1 MKSERP
7 PGFLIGKRGLTMVFK
22 PMSELDLPAYPT
34 GTSVAFPVK
43 NHNSDNYSWVA
54 ADPIDYIP
62 PRYLEHPDM
71 FEAAQEESLGPT
83 YLYLPSK
90 HKWIRIHVEKH
101 PEIESAIYKGWFHHR
116 RFNDE

>member
-1 MKSERP
+1 MKNERP
-7 PGFLIGKRGLTMVFK
+7 PGCLTLHKEVAVVFS
-22 PMSELDLPAYPT
+22 PTSEWDLPTYPK

-43 NHNSDNYSWVA
+43 NSNSDNYSWVA

-62 PRYLEHPDM
+62 PKYCDHPDVW
-71 FEAAQEESLGPT
+71 EAAQEESLGPT

-90 HKWIRIHVEKH
+90 RKWVRIYVEKH
-101 PEIESAIYKGWFHHR
+101 PEIEQAIYRGWFDYR